1 MHFIHLNVISPLPN
15 IEEIHHLV
23 ELANAFVIDI
33 SESKLDGSVLNNEVV
48 IEGSDLIWLDHARK
62 GGDVACFI
70 KYFVAYNYKG
80 IMRLNTESI
89 FTEMYLPKSK
99 SFIVSI
105 PYQPSDKLFRNS
117 LEQMITSPSRTTV
130 YLPSQ

>member
-1 MHFIHLNVISPLPN
+1 MHFIHLNIISPLPN

-33 SESKLDGSVLNNEVV
+33 SESKLDGSVLSNEVL

-62 GGDVACFI
+62 GGDVASFI

-80 IMRLNTESI
+80 IMRLNTKYFYKDVSTKI
-89 FTEMYLPKSK
+89 KVIYSK
-99 SFIVSI
+99 YPV
-105 PYQPSDKLFRNS
+105 PTFR
-117 LEQMITSPSRTTV
+117 QTF
-130 YLPSQ
+130 